1 MRGSYL
7 HNPGGHLGI
16 SHRKGISLTKP
27 VKKGVYTA
35 GLTPRQRA
43 NATVHRQATDV
54 ISMRGIEQV

>member
-7 HNPGGHLGI
+7 HDPGGHLGI

-35 GLTPRQRA
+35 GLTPPAKGKCHSSQ
-43 NATVHRQATDV
+43 TSH
-54 ISMRGIEQV
+54 